1 MKDEKVLVGMLN
13 AKSRNKVEEVL
24 QAEKVISDLKFIQAC
39 TTLMAYANT
48 LKNHSAVIA
57 ESEGNPLNLSELIP
71 YILSIIYASSHLGL
85 SSLNEFKML
94 MMNYFGTE
102 NVQLP
107 LNQIDPKI
115 I

>member
-1 MKDEKVLVGMLN
+1 MK
-13 AKSRNKVEEVL
+13 
-24 QAEKVISDLKFIQAC
+24 
-39 TTLMAYANT
+39 
-48 LKNHSAVIA
+48 
-57 ESEGNPLNLSELIP
+57 LSELIP
-71 YILSIIYASSHLGL
+71 YILSIIYAATHLGL

-107 LNQIDPKI
+107 ANQIDPKI